1 MIIIFNTWCRCKLKE
16 GDKILFTNM
25 PKLKQM
31 PNTKSQ
37 GKFLGPF
44 TASRITDSRA
54 IISKEELNS
63 KRDKKVPIHITQLY
77 YERQEIDSR
86 LSNTKSTEK
95 RKVDLTSDSRET
107 KRMKLSQV
115 RMFNISLNAS

>member
-1 MIIIFNTWCRCKLKE
+1 
-16 GDKILFTNM
+16 M

-44 TASRITDSRA
+44 TASRIIDSHA

-77 YERQEIDSR
+77 YERKEIDSR
-86 LSNTKSTEK
+86 LTNTKSMEK
-95 RKVDLTSDSRET
+95 RKVDLTSDSREA

-115 RMFNISLNAS
+115 CSIFHSMHHDMICLFAPSSIDPTH

>member
-1 MIIIFNTWCRCKLKE
+1 
-16 GDKILFTNM
+16 M

-44 TASRITDSRA
+44 TVSRITDSHA

-63 KRDKKVPIHITQLY
+63 KRDKKVPIHITLLY
-77 YERQEIDSR
+77 YERQEMIVDSTI
-86 LSNTKSTEK
+86 NF
-95 RKVDLTSDSRET
+95 LTLVIKIYGKEERSD
-107 KRMKLSQV
+107 
-115 RMFNISLNAS
+115 I